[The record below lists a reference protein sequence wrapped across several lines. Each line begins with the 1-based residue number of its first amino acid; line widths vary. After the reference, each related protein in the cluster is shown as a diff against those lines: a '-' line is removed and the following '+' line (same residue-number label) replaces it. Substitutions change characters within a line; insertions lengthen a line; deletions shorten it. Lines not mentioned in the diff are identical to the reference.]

1 MARNR
6 FDYTF
11 DSDLEL
17 KDTSAAITVSA
28 PAEVGAAAK
37 ILDLGAGRV
46 DGVIVIDA
54 VAVDIAAGDEATVI
68 AQVSNSAT
76 FAGGYFNAGC
86 LIYGDVTLNGNDVD
100 TVATAAAP
108 NHQELHFTNDINGTV
123 YRYLRLYTLI
133 AASGSLTYT
142 AFLAKAK

>member
-17 KDTSAAITVSA
+17 KDTSAAIAVSA
-28 PAEVGAAAK
+28 AAQVGGSDQIPHLRAR
-37 ILDLGAGRV
+37 RV
-46 DGVIVIDA
+46 DGLLVIA
-54 VAVDIAAGDEATVI
+54 PVAVDVGAGDEATVI

-76 FAGGYFNAGC
+76 FASGYFNAGC

-108 NHQELHFTNDINGTV
+108 NHQELHFTNDVNGTV

>member
-17 KDTSAAITVSA
+17 KDTSAAIAVSA
-28 PAEVGAAAK
+28 AAQVGGSDQ

-54 VAVDIAAGDEATVI
+54 VAVDVGAGDEATVI

-76 FAGGYFNAGC
+76 FASGYFNAGC

-108 NHQELHFTNDINGTV
+108 NHQELHFTNDVNGTV

>member
-11 DSDLEL
+11 DSDTEL
-17 KDTSAAITVSA
+17 KDSSAAITVSA
-28 PAEVGAAAK
+28 AAQVGGADQ

-46 DGVIVIDA
+46 DGVVVIDVSA
-54 VAVDIAAGDEATVI
+54 LDVAAGDEATVF
-68 AQVSNSAT
+68 AQVSDGGPGTTA
-76 FAGGYFNAGC
+76 FEAGNWTQAGA
-86 LIYGDVTLNGNDVD
+86 LIFGDVTLNGSKVD
-100 TVATAAAP
+100 SVIG
-108 NHQELHFTNDINGTV
+108 HYELHFTNEVNGTV

>member
-1 MARNR
+1 MARTR

-17 KDTSAAITVSA
+17 KDTSAAIDVSA
-28 PAEVGAAAK
+28 AAQVGGAARV
-37 ILDLGAGRV
+37 LDLGAGRV

-54 VAVDIAAGDEATVI
+54 TAVDIAAGDEATVI
-68 AQVSNSAT
+68 AQVSNSST
-76 FAGGYFNAGC
+76 FASGYHNAGC

-100 TVATAAAP
+100 TVATTTAP
-108 NHQELHFTNDINGTV
+108 NHKELHFTNDINGTV

>member
-17 KDTSAAITVSA
+17 KDSSAAITSS
-28 PAEVGAAAK
+28 AAALVDTVARQ
-37 ILDLGAGRV
+37 IDLGPGRV
-46 DGVIVIDA
+46 DGVIVLD
-54 VAVDIAAGDEATVI
+54 VTAVDVAAGDEATVI
-68 AQVSNSAT
+68 AQVSSVDG
-76 FAGGYFNAGC
+76 FGSLYFNAGC
-86 LIYGDVTLNGNDVD
+86 LIFGDVTLNGQALDSV
-100 TVATAAAP
+100 VG
-108 NHQELHFTNDINGTV
+108 HYELHFTNEVNGTV

-142 AFLAKAK
+142 GYLAKAK